1 MTIGLPELLFFILIV
16 IYCITLPK
24 ILARAGQK
32 SWMAYFPILQFFPW
46 MKAIQRPW
54 YWALLMLVPGV
65 NFIMM
70 VIAQVELGIAFN
82 QRSTKEQWLFGA
94 LPWWRLIQL
103 AFKQQNIEY
112 VGPRSWD
119 GKKKSFSR
127 EWSEALL
134 FAVVAATVIRSF
146 FLEAFTIP
154 TPSME
159 KSMLVGDYLFVSKFS
174 YGTKLP
180 QTPMSVPFM
189 HNALPFSGMPNSYL
203 EWFTL
208 PYFRLPGIGKV
219 ERFDPVV
226 FNFPHGD
233 TILVDPY
240 YAGHDYYGILRQE
253 AMFMA
258 QGFDNYAK
266 DPEKFEALAR
276 KNFTEKKVCVS
287 CAAQKGLRKALPIG
301 GLRYRP
307 MDKKENYIKRCIGL
321 PGDEIKIKH
330 RQVFINGQAIENP
343 EGLMFNYEFL
353 LKNPAYANRI
363 QSKYSINIDDLN
375 NVPDS
380 MGQPSNVFTC
390 PLSQDVYNELKS
402 NPEVVWIEA
411 QDEIFNRNPPG
422 TLFPNSLNPA
432 FENWTV
438 DNYGPVVI
446 PAKGM
451 SIPMNALNYEMYQ
464 RVIRVYEGHELEHR
478 GNDFYIDGQKTT
490 QYTFESDYYWM
501 MGDNRHHSADSRFW
515 GFVPENHV
523 VGKAVFT
530 WFSKADPNYQGHSK
544 IRWDRMF
551 KLVD

>member
-1 MTIGLPELLFFILIV
+1 MKLGIPEMMFILLIV

-32 SWMAYFPILQFFPW
+32 TWMAYVPFLQFYPW
-46 MKAIQRPW
+46 VKAIQRPW
-54 YWALLMLVPGV
+54 YWALLMIVPGV

-103 AFKQQNIEY
+103 AFQQQQIEY
-112 VGPRSWD
+112 VGPRSWE
-119 GKKKSFSR
+119 GKMKSFAR

-134 FAVVAATVIRSF
+134 FAVVAASVIRSF

-159 KSMLVGDYLFVSKFS
+159 KSMLVGDYLFVSKFA

-180 QTPMSVPFM
+180 QTPMSIPFM

-208 PYFRLPGIGKV
+208 PYMRLPGLGKV

-266 DPEKFEALAR
+266 DPAKYEAMAR

-287 CAAQKGLRKALPIG
+287 CAAQKRLRKALPIG

-330 RQVFINGQAIENP
+330 RQVYINGQAIENP
-343 EGLMFNYEFL
+343 EGLMFNYEFE

-363 QSKYSINIDDLN
+363 QDKYSINIDDLN
-375 NVPDS
+375 VLPDS
-380 MGQPSNVFTC
+380 AGNPSNFFRC
-390 PLSQDVYNELKS
+390 PLTQEVYNELKN
-402 NPEVVWIEA
+402 NPEVTWIEA
-411 QDEIFNRNPPG
+411 QDEVTNENPPG

-451 SIPMNALNYEMYQ
+451 SIPMNELNYAMYQ
-464 RVIRVYEGHELEHR
+464 RVIRVYEGHQLEKR
-478 GNDFYIDGQKTT
+478 GNDYIIDGQKAG